1 MNILIYNEGEHDKHD
16 WMKKVYPAGIHGA
29 LKEALES
36 PENNISIVTLDTINE
51 GITPEILAKTDVML
65 WWGHAL
71 HHMVPDAIS
80 DMVKEAVQMGM
91 GIIFLHSAHMSKP
104 FRALLGTSCTLNWR
118 DNDRER
124 LWVATPAHPIAQGL
138 PPYIEIEHE
147 EMYGEPF
154 DIPTPD
160 DVVFMGWFAGG
171 EVFRS
176 GVTYHRGYGKV
187 FYFQPGHEEYANY
200 YNPYIVKILQNA
212 VKWAAPVA
220 RASVL
225 TCPNPAPAEKQ

>member
-65 WWGHAL
+65 WWGMLL

-104 FRALLGTSCTLNWR
+104 FRALLGTSW
-118 DNDRER
+118 
-124 LWVATPAHPIAQGL
+124 H
-138 PPYIEIEHE
+138 
-147 EMYGEPF
+147 
-154 DIPTPD
+154 
-160 DVVFMGWFAGG
+160 
-171 EVFRS
+171 
-176 GVTYHRGYGKV
+176 
-187 FYFQPGHEEYANY
+187 
-200 YNPYIVKILQNA
+200 
-212 VKWAAPVA
+212 
-220 RASVL
+220 
-225 TCPNPAPAEKQ
+225 AELA